1 MLKDR
6 LILALSRDP
15 ELTQAGLARHCGLAS
30 ASVSNWLTGKT
41 TSLKGRSAVLAAQF
55 LRCDPTWLA
64 TGVGSPNWQSE
75 TVNPGGA
82 GDGQSLDVRTVTMTA
97 SPTLAWEVLMTRDP
111 LPRTFMLQ
119 LRDGA
124 LSPHYNAGD
133 VIELETGLT
142 PEPGDYVLIR
152 LESGCYMRRLAETA
166 PGAWE
171 ARPVNPAYSTI
182 AGSAC
187 EILAVQVG
195 QVLKR
200 RGSQQ
205 P

>member
-1 MLKDR
+1 MLRDR

-15 ELTQAGLARHCGLAS
+15 ELTQAGLARHCRLSS
-30 ASVSNWLTGKT
+30 ASVSNWFSGRTA
-41 TSLKGRSAVLAAQF
+41 SLKGASAVMAAEF
-55 LRCDPTWLA
+55 LGCDPAWLA
-64 TGVGSPNWQSE
+64 TGSGSPGWGDSSGAVDE
-75 TVNPGGA
+75 GGSRSQLA
-82 GDGQSLDVRTVTMTA
+82 ATL
-97 SPTLAWEVLMTRDP
+97 LAWPDLATAVS
-111 LPRTFMLQ
+111 LPQAFLLQ

-195 QVLKR
+195 QMLKR